1 MWSKKCEWIENPLAD
16 STQMD
21 EAFIGVVSRISR
33 RVSPASTVRRT
44 IDVYLTMVQKHLH
57 KTVLDW
63 NEEVV
68 WGKDKGGENREP
80 GESVR
85 IYCRCEK
92 YPEKFKKCWN
102 SKKSFV
108 FSTGVGIP
116 AFLAQLVYN
125 IYTVYLLLLQVLNLW
140 IKHQIASSFM

>member
-68 WGKDKGGENREP
+68 
-80 GESVR
+80 
-85 IYCRCEK
+85 
-92 YPEKFKKCWN
+92 
-102 SKKSFV
+102 
-108 FSTGVGIP
+108 
-116 AFLAQLVYN
+116 
-125 IYTVYLLLLQVLNLW
+125 
-140 IKHQIASSFM
+140 